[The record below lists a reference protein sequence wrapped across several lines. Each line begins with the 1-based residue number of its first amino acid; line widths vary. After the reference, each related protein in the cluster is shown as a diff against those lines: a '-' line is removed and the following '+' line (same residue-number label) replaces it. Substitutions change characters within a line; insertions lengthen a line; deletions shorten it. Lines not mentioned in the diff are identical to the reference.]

1 MPSVLLTGAGRG
13 IGRTSALR
21 LAAAGWEV
29 FAGVRRPEDGEALV
43 QAAGSSSNSRNGGGG
58 GRIAPVILDVTDASQ
73 IAALDQTLPERLDA
87 LVNNA
92 GIVLSGPVEGLSLE
106 DLRNQLEV
114 NLVGPVALTQALLP
128 RLRAS
133 RGRIVFIGS
142 VSGRVSAP
150 LLGAYSASKF
160 ALEGLADALR
170 MELRRWGIRVVL
182 IEPGAI
188 DTDLWRLA
196 PEAAQEAEDALS
208 PDVRELYSQHLDGI
222 RRTIPRMQ
230 KQASAPDTVAAAVER
245 ALTSNRPRARYLVG
259 ADARSQIAITSTLP
273 TRATDALFS
282 WFTGTPSQP

>member
-21 LAAAGWEV
+21 LAAAGWDV
-29 FAGVRRPEDGEALV
+29 LAGVRRPEDGEALAA
-43 QAAGSSSNSRNGGGG
+43 AAGAG
-58 GRIAPVILDVTDASQ
+58 GRITPVILDVTDASQ
-73 IAALDQTLPERLDA
+73 IAALDQVLPERLDA

-128 RLRAS
+128 RLRAT

-170 MELRRWGIRVVL
+170 MELRRWGIHVVL

-208 PDVRELYSQHLDGI
+208 PDVRELYSQHLAGI

-245 ALTSNRPRARYLVG
+245 ALTSTRPRARYLVG
-259 ADARSQIAITSTLP
+259 ADARSQIAMTATLP

-282 WFTGTPSQP
+282 WFTGTPSH

>member
-21 LAAAGWEV
+21 LAAAGWDV
-29 FAGVRRPEDGEALV
+29 LAGVRRPEDGEALAA
-43 QAAGSSSNSRNGGGG
+43 AAGTG
-58 GRIAPVILDVTDASQ
+58 GRITPVILDVTDASQ
-73 IAALDQTLPERLDA
+73 IAALDQVLPERLDA

-128 RLRAS
+128 RLRAT

-170 MELRRWGIRVVL
+170 MELRRWGIHVVL

-208 PDVRELYSQHLDGI
+208 PDVRELYSQHLAGI

-245 ALTSNRPRARYLVG
+245 ALTSTRPRARYLVG
-259 ADARSQIAITSTLP
+259 ADARSQIAMTATLP

-282 WFTGTPSQP
+282 WFTGTPSH